1 MVNFAE
7 FLVADIA
14 ANEAYNKSTNQIA
27 FDNFMAQAYKQNIL
41 QQYKKGCIKGIFGSY
56 DDVSGSYNDY
66 YYQLYCLLIQ
76 IKVINGSF
84 SGIQAYFSLDY
95 EYTID
100 TTKLTI
106 EYLKTNCETTIKND
120 PKYVSLNCFTIDYK
134 KLVELLKTYN
144 YQVLDQ
150 INILNPITN
159 KPLSLKKDKPSL
171 KLANPNPKPKSKN
184 PKPKSKKAGGKKRS
198 KKSKKNYKKI

>member
-1 MVNFAE
+1 MDYIVT
-7 FLVADIA
+7 DIA
-14 ANEAYNKSTNQIA
+14 ANQVYNKSTNQIA
-27 FDNFMAQAYKQNIL
+27 FDNFMAQAYERNIL
-41 QQYKKGCIKGIFGSY
+41 QYKKGCIKGIFGSY
-56 DDVSGSYNDY
+56 DDLSGSYNNY
-66 YYQLYCLLIQ
+66 YFQLYYLLIQ

-120 PKYVSLNCFTIDYK
+120 PKYVSLNCFTIDYN

-150 INILNPITN
+150 IKILNPITN
-159 KPLSLKKDKPSL
+159 KPLSLKKGKSPV
-171 KLANPNPKPKSKN
+171 KLANPKIPNPKN

-198 KKSKKNYKKI
+198 KKSKKNYQKN